1 MRDFIVQLLVFHF
14 KVKTKSLKKQE
25 KSCQDLQLGNK
36 FLDLTPK
43 AWSIKEKLLNPTL
56 LNFCSAKAKMMKSL

>member
-1 MRDFIVQLLVFHF
+1 MRDFNVQLLVFHF

-43 AWSIKEKLLNPTL
+43 A
-56 LNFCSAKAKMMKSL
+56 